1 MTTGPLKDLG
11 LTEKRSSS
19 DASTSGVGCCGGGAG
34 GCACSQAAPAPT
46 VRTDSVTG
54 APAARVSVGPVT
66 SVLGITGM
74 TCGHCIA
81 SVMNEI
87 EAIDGV
93 ESVDVLLN
101 KGGVSR
107 VTVTSAYVLDQTA
120 VSAAVDEAGYEL
132 VDGDGDGD

>member
-1 MTTGPLKDLG
+1 MTTGPLHDLG
-11 LTEKRSSS
+11 LTEKRSTL
-19 DASTSGVGCCGGGAG
+19 DAPGGGCCGGGAG
-34 GCACSQAAPAPT
+34 GCACSQAAPAPS
-46 VRTDSVTG
+46 VRSDTVTG
-54 APAARVSVGPVT
+54 APAASVSLGPVT

-81 SVMNEI
+81 SVMNELETI
-87 EAIDGV
+87 KGV

-107 VTVTSAYVLDQTA
+107 VTVTSATVLDPDA

-132 VDGDGDGD
+132 ADAE

>member
-1 MTTGPLKDLG
+1 MTTGPLHDLG
-11 LTEKRSSS
+11 LTEKRSTL
-19 DASTSGVGCCGGGAG
+19 DAPSGGCCGGGSG
-34 GCACSQAAPAPT
+34 GCACSQAAPT
-46 VRTDSVTG
+46 VRADSVTG
-54 APAARVSVGPVT
+54 APAASVSVGPVT

-81 SVMNEI
+81 SVMNELETI
-87 EAIDGV
+87 SGV

-107 VTVTSAYVLDQTA
+107 VTVTSATVLDPDA

-132 VDGDGDGD
+132 ADAE